1 MYIAMNRFKIK
12 PGLENEFI
20 EIWRARD
27 SYLTEVPGFVS
38 FNLLQGETNDEYTLM
53 SSHAVW
59 ESKQAFEGWLKSEAF
74 KKAHANA
81 GNATRNKDLYLGPP
95 QFEGFEAVL

>member
-1 MYIAMNRFKIK
+1 MNLSRSGG
-12 PGLENEFI
+12 PGTVTSP
-20 EIWRARD
+20 RCR
-27 SYLTEVPGFVS
+27 VFVS
-38 FNLLQGETNDEYTLM
+38 FNLLQGPTNDEYTLM

-59 ESKQAFEGWLKSEAF
+59 ESKQAFEGWLKSDAF

-81 GNATRNKDLYLGPP
+81 GGATRNKDLYLGPP